1 MIFPSGLLS
10 LGDVYWIF
18 GLTEKYIYIERE
30 NIFQFF
36 FEENRISF

>member
-18 GLTEKYIYIERE
+18 GLTEKIYIYRE